1 MENIVAE
8 AAKYSL
14 ESLARK
20 YDKDLYS
27 LFALHQNE
35 HVAVLKGLDYP
46 LMPYGAEPLA
56 TQYRYAFAITE
67 RMREK
72 DDQDMLV
79 RILKEIEQ
87 VIGMPY
93 DVLADFTEEVD
104 TAPYNAK
111 DLVAPQWH
119 TSSRIG
125 RVLPPKKLSKAKEIS
140 EDDPALMTSYLVLA
154 RYYAGSLNK
163 TVLDTYK
170 SKQRKD
176 LPSTIR
182 KLQKTLSNLYQEE
195 DWDRSARRQKRIMEL
210 AVSLSDQIRRY
221 EDAFKDATNDQ
232 ENPYVPIY
240 ENISAFTTAMSHVA
254 YASAVIC
261 GIIVRSTIPGY
272 AQSAPFLD
280 RAILSIA
287 LLYNDQGLVLTKDC
301 FEAIDCTWAAMQY
314 LEHLVDLEYA
324 LDADGQFREKRLTR
338 REMTEN
344 GPSPEELICGCTAA
358 ILQHVTHHGVRDQV
372 IHAISAPKEDNKL
385 LKTIRT
391 LRTEKAE
398 QMRRIQAL
406 EEQCA
411 RFEKQL
417 ERKSDTSECERRLVS
432 LQKENASLLHDLRKA
447 EEEIEELDETVDEL
461 KSPVF
466 MQEDTNSSAEGE
478 GEERGIPQ
486 DNPLSQIEVPDR
498 ILTASYLF
506 LCGNT
511 KMQHKV
517 RSKFPNAIFSN
528 GYTIT
533 QHSCKTLTAV
543 ICLTRQTSH
552 TEYSRIKA
560 QSANYDIPFIHYN
573 TMNLDM
579 LAAMLARD
587 AETLGL
593 QFRDS

>member
-1 MENIVAE
+1 
-8 AAKYSL
+8 
-14 ESLARK
+14 
-20 YDKDLYS
+20 
-27 LFALHQNE
+27 
-35 HVAVLKGLDYP
+35 
-46 LMPYGAEPLA
+46 
-56 TQYRYAFAITE
+56 
-67 RMREK
+67 
-72 DDQDMLV
+72 
-79 RILKEIEQ
+79 
-87 VIGMPY
+87 
-93 DVLADFTEEVD
+93 
-104 TAPYNAK
+104 
-111 DLVAPQWH
+111 
-119 TSSRIG
+119 
-125 RVLPPKKLSKAKEIS
+125 
-140 EDDPALMTSYLVLA
+140 
-154 RYYAGSLNK
+154 
-163 TVLDTYK
+163 
-170 SKQRKD
+170 
-176 LPSTIR
+176 
-182 KLQKTLSNLYQEE
+182 
-195 DWDRSARRQKRIMEL
+195 MEL

-287 LLYNDQGLVLTKDC
+287 LLYNDQGLVLTEDC

-461 KSPVF
+461 KSLVF
-466 MQEDTNSSAEGE
+466 MQEDTNSSAEEE

-486 DNPLSQIEVPDR
+486 DNPLSRIEVPDR

-579 LAAMLARD
+579 LAAILARD